1 MKKEKAAAHGCE
13 HQHDHH
19 HDHEEHACCCGHEH
33 GHNEHIHEHHDHD
46 HHCACGHGHE
56 HHHAHS
62 GCCGHDHH
70 NHEHSDGCNCGH
82 DHTHEQDPGEA
93 RRELLTL
100 GVGAALLI
108 AGLLL
113 KFFLSQAPW
122 AAAIVLLAAFVT
134 VAAEILVQAVNN
146 IRRGEV
152 FGESFLMAIAGI
164 GAVCIGEIPEGVM
177 VFLLYR
183 LGEYLQTKAVS
194 SSRKSIS
201 ALLDVRPDRA
211 NLLENGQSREV
222 EAQAVQVGQTILV
235 RPGEKIPLDGLVLTG
250 TSQLDTA
257 ALTGE
262 SIPRDI
268 GKGQQVM
275 AGCINLSGALEI
287 RVEKAFSESTASKIL
302 EMVEH
307 ASEKKAASEKFI
319 TRFARVYTPIV
330 CLAAAVVAVVPPLV
344 GWMGWNQSVYSAL
357 CFLVISCPCALV
369 ISVPLSFFAG
379 IGRASWE
386 GILVKGGNHLET
398 LADAQIVAF
407 DKTGT
412 LTEGRFSVSEC
423 LPAEGISQE
432 KLLKLAALAEYRS
445 THPIAKSILAAYGG
459 EIDEEKLIDYQE
471 TSGHGVSV
479 TVNHCNIIAGKRD
492 YLTGKGVSVPAASD
506 TAATAVYVSADG
518 VYQGVILLRDA
529 PKRDAKTAVSE
540 LHALGVRWTAMLSG
554 DRKPVVEEIARE
566 IGLNQ
571 ADGELLPQEKL
582 EKLEQL
588 RTRLDGN
595 GKLLYSGDGI
605 NDTPVLAAADIGI
618 AMGGLGAD
626 AAIETADV
634 IIMGDE
640 PSKIAAGIRIA
651 RRTKRIAMENIV
663 FAIAVKVLVMVLSVF
678 GYVELWAGVFAD
690 VGVCMLCVLNTLRIN
705 RKNG

>member
-1 MKKEKAAAHGCE
+1 MDKENRSSQESHCEHGRHHDHCGCE
-13 HQHDHH
+13 HEHSHDH
-19 HDHEEHACCCGHEH
+19 CG
-33 GHNEHIHEHHDHD
+33 
-46 HHCACGHGHE
+46 CGHE
-56 HHHAHS
+56 HHHDHGG
-62 GCCGHDHH
+62 GCSCGHDH
-70 NHEHSDGCNCGH
+70 S
-82 DHTHEQDPGEA
+82 HEQDPAEA

-100 GVGAALLI
+100 AAGAVLLA
-108 AGLLL
+108 AGLALRAAVDVPW
-113 KFFLSQAPW
+113 LSTA
-122 AAAIVLLAAFVT
+122 VLLAAFIA
-134 VAAEILVQAVNN
+134 VAAEILVQAVEN

-152 FGESFLMAIAGI
+152 FGESFLMTIAGI

-211 NLLENGQSREV
+211 NLLENGESREV
-222 EAQAVQVGQTILV
+222 EAESVSVGQTILV
-235 RPGEKIPLDGLVLTG
+235 RPGEKVPLDGVVLRG
-250 TSQLDTA
+250 ASQLDTA

-262 SIPRDI
+262 SMPRDI
-268 GKGQQVM
+268 ASGQQVM

-287 RVEKAFSESTASKIL
+287 RVEKSFGESTASKIL
-302 EMVEH
+302 EMVEN

-330 CLAAAVVAVVPPLV
+330 CLAAAVVAVLPPLA
-344 GWMGWNQSVYSAL
+344 GLMGWDRSVYSAL

-379 IGRASWE
+379 IGRASRE
-386 GILVKGGNHLET
+386 GVLVKGGNHLET

-423 LPAEGISQE
+423 RPAEGISRE
-432 KLLKLAALAEYRS
+432 RLLELAALAECRS
-445 THPIAKSILAAYGG
+445 THPIAQSILSAWGG
-459 EIDEEKLIDYQE
+459 PIDEARLSDYQE
-471 TSGHGVSV
+471 NSGRGVTASV
-479 TVNHCNIIAGKRD
+479 DGQRIVVGKRN
-492 YLTGKGVSVPAASD
+492 YLTELGISVPDELS
-506 TAATAVYVSADG
+506 TAATAVYAALDG

-529 PKRDAKTAVSE
+529 PKADAKRAISALRE
-540 LHALGVRWTAMLSG
+540 LGVERTAMLSG
-554 DRKPVVEEIARE
+554 DSAPVAEEIARE
-566 IGLNQ
+566 IGLDQ
-571 ADGELLPQEKL
+571 AVGGLLPQDKLAEL
-582 EKLEQL
+582 EKL
-588 RTRLDGN
+588 RGRLT
-595 GKLLYSGDGI
+595 GKGRLLYAGDGI
-605 NDTPVLAAADIGI
+605 NDTPVLAAADIGV

-640 PSKIAAGIRIA
+640 PSKIASGIRIA
-651 RRTKRIAMENIV
+651 RRTNRIATENIV
-663 FAIAVKVLVMVLSVF
+663 FAIAVKVMVMVLSVM
-678 GYVELWAGVFAD
+678 GHIELWAGVFAD

-705 RKNG
+705 KK